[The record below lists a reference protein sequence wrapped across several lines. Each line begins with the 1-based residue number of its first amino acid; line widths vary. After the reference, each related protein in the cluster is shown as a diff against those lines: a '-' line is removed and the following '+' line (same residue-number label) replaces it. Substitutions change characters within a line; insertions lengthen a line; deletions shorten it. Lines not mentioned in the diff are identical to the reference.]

1 MKKYIKTL
9 ITIGSL
15 SVLLIIFIYL
25 WIQWNGKTNS
35 DAIALLKNNGIL
47 ALIIAI
53 FVSLVLYTLN
63 KIGFRIRR

>member
-25 WIQWNGKTNS
+25 WNGKTNS